1 MAAFTPGTPI
11 ETADPAIA
19 VEGLPAGSHTFRLVV
34 VDEDGN
40 ASLPADVDVLVVDP
54 APVVDSFSPA
64 FGRPGTAVAIAGSNL
79 ASSATQ
85 VFFGSVPATVTS
97 VSPTSVGTNVPA
109 GAVTA
114 PIRVQTPKGTA
125 ASARAFI
132 VPSVL
137 MVPKLPA
144 PVDADFDPFG
154 KEIWVTGN
162 STATAAAAVSY
173 AAAVSL
179 DGKITGMV
187 TVGRSAGDIAVSRN
201 ADRRVGLVANLGS
214 SSVTLISLSD
224 RKVLHVF
231 QLKADPDGVAVTPD
245 GTRGAVAIPAT
256 GQVVVLDL
264 VALQSVGELQV
275 GRLPSKLVLAQAGK
289 LGFVNCL
296 GTGNVVGI
304 DLRKPALVGAFA
316 VGGGELSRPV
326 QLTATPAGFPVWTA
340 NEGASS
346 ASEALSAAKVNDIKL
361 DFKPGA
367 VAADDAAKRAYL
379 VGPASDILAVIESG
393 GTEAKPFQM
402 IAPGGSYKSVA
413 ALTDARLVAVAHP
426 QKAAVSVFNAGARLQ
441 AVLDGFKAP
450 SRIIATDD
458 DAFFCVLD
466 PAADA
471 VALISCAGF
480 T

>member
-1 MAAFTPGTPI
+1 
-11 ETADPAIA
+11 
-19 VEGLPAGSHTFRLVV
+19 VGSHTFQLVV

-40 ASLPADVDVLVVDP
+40 PSLPALVNVQVFDP
-54 APVVDSFSPA
+54 APVITSFSPG
-64 FGRPGTAVAIAGSNL
+64 FGRAGTAVTITGSNL
-79 ASSATQ
+79 ASANTQ
-85 VFFGSVPATVTS
+85 VFFGSAPATVTS
-97 VSPTSVGTNVPA
+97 VLPTSIGAVVPA

-114 PIRVQTPKGTA
+114 PIRVQTPKGA
-125 ASARAFI
+125 GVSARSFI
-132 VPSVL
+132 VPNVL
-137 MVPKLPA
+137 TVPKLSA

-162 STATAAAAVSY
+162 STVTAAAAVSY

-179 DGKITGMV
+179 DGKIAGMV
-187 TVGRSAGDIAVSRN
+187 AVGHSAGDISVSRN

-214 SSVTLISLSD
+214 SSVTLISLPD

-264 VALQSVGELQV
+264 LGMQSVGELQV

-289 LGFVNCL
+289 LAFVNCL
-296 GTGNVVGI
+296 GTGTIVGI
-304 DLRKPALVGAFA
+304 DLRKPAIVGSFA
-316 VGGGELSRPV
+316 VGGGELSQPV
-326 QLTATPAGFPVWTA
+326 QMTATPAGFPVWSA
-340 NEGASS
+340 NAGSSS
-346 ASEALSAAKVNDIKL
+346 ASEALSATKVTDIKL

-393 GTEAKPFQM
+393 AADAKPFQM
-402 IAPGGSYKSVA
+402 IAPGGAYKSVS
-413 ALTDARLVAVAHP
+413 ALTDARLLAVAHP
-426 QKAAVSVFNAGARLQ
+426 QKAAVSIYTGGVHLQ

-471 VALISCAGF
+471 VALIPTDGL